1 VANKRKRRRPAGGGG
16 RPTSSAT
23 SSKSDTA
30 RRTSATRAGAAKRRA
45 TELEAAE
52 RRRRVIT
59 RGVTLVVVAIL
70 AYFLLV
76 RTTGPSQ
83 VSTAAL
89 SAGRAVGCGEIHH
102 PLASAPGGEHLQP
115 GESHTYDQH
124 PATSGPHD
132 PSPLPPDPHVYAAPI
147 PETRAV
153 HNLEHAYVLIYYRPA
168 ADGGLSDE
176 TVSALEAL
184 ARDESRVIM
193 APYPAL
199 PEGTA
204 LAVAAW
210 NTLWECPS
218 SMTPAQATTIA
229 TGFIDAF
236 RGTNIAPEPPR
247 GVLGPLIQK

>member
-1 VANKRKRRRPAGGGG
+1 M
-16 RPTSSAT
+16 
-23 SSKSDTA
+23 D
-30 RRTSATRAGAAKRRA
+30 AKRRA
-45 TELEAAE
+45 SEQARSDK
-52 RRRRVIT
+52 RRRRGIT
-59 RGVTLVVVAIL
+59 RGITLIAVAIL
-70 AYFLLV
+70 AYLLLV
-76 RTTGPSQ
+76 RTSGPGE
-83 VSTAAL
+83 VSAAAL
-89 SAGRAVGCGEIHH
+89 SAGRAVGCGDVTH
-102 PLASAPGGEHLQP
+102 PLAAPSGKHLQP

-132 PSPLPPDPHVYAAPI
+132 PSPLPPDPRVYAAPI

-176 TVSALEAL
+176 AVSALETL

-199 PEGTA
+199 PERTA
-204 LAVAAW
+204 LALAAW

-218 SMTPAQATTIA
+218 SSSMTPDRATTIA

-247 GVLGPLIQK
+247 GLLGPLIQK

>member
-1 VANKRKRRRPAGGGG
+1 VANSSKRRRPSGGG
-16 RPTSSAT
+16 RPAG
-23 SSKSDTA
+23 SKGRPSQQQQQQ
-30 RRTSATRAGAAKRRA
+30 RAD
-45 TELEAAE
+45 E
-52 RRRRVIT
+52 RRRRGIT
-59 RGVTLVVVAIL
+59 RAITLVVVGVL
-70 AYFLLV
+70 LYFPLV
-76 RTTGPSQ
+76 RTTGPGE
-83 VSTAAL
+83 VNAAAL
-89 SAGRAVGCGEIHH
+89 SAGRSVGCGDVTH
-102 PLASAPGGEHLQP
+102 PLASAPGGIHLQP

-132 PSPLPPDPHVYAAPI
+132 PSPLPPDPHVYASPI

-168 ADGGLSDE
+168 ADGGLSDDA
-176 TVSALEAL
+176 VSALETL

-204 LAVAAW
+204 LALAAW

-218 SMTPAQATTIA
+218 SMTPGQATTIA

-247 GVLGPLIQK
+247 GLLGPLIQR